1 MIKTTVIEVKPNIA
15 STGMAIAG
23 MSESVDMKEIIDLNT
38 SADTIEVTTVKRETE
53 VLGRGVNIE
62 QYLC

>member
-1 MIKTTVIEVKPNIA
+1 MIKTRVIEVKPNIS

-23 MSESVDMKEIIDLNT
+23 MSESADMKEIIDLNT
-38 SADTIEVTTVKRETE
+38 SADMIEVTTVKRETE